1 MPIENLFEI
10 NMFCTDPL
18 SGNACSSYTG
28 LEVHILNAIAGALN
42 FTVAYYET
50 ADAATE
56 RWGRVSADNQSAS
69 GIIEEM
75 LQGRADFALADLY
88 YDPYHLDKMDLS
100 VPYSTQCLTFMTPE
114 SLTDNSWQTLVL
126 PFSATMWA
134 GVLTALLAVGAIF
147 YALGQVNLRL
157 RRQEAGQIRRLIAAQ
172 GLPRPQRAKRLCV
185 YKMRVV
191 PRAGVSRRHL
201 VTIRYRVRPK
211 EECAGL
217 VDLDIFDSFG
227 NCLLYTYSMLMVVS
241 LPRLPRS
248 WSLRML
254 TGWYWTY
261 CILVVVAY
269 RASLTAILA
278 NPAPR

>member
-1 MPIENLFEI
+1 M
-10 NMFCTDPL
+10 
-18 SGNACSSYTG
+18 
-28 LEVHILNAIAGALN
+28 HILNAIAGALN

-50 ADAATE
+50 PDALTV
-56 RWGRVSADNQSAS
+56 RWGRVSADNQTAS
-69 GIIEEM
+69 GVIGEM

-157 RRQEAGQIRRLIAAQ
+157 RRQEAALIRRRLAAQ
-172 GLPRPQRAKRLCV
+172 GLPRPQRAKRLRV

-191 PRAGVSRRHL
+191 PRPGVSRRHL

-248 WSLRML
+248 WSVRML

>member
-1 MPIENLFEI
+1 M
-10 NMFCTDPL
+10 
-18 SGNACSSYTG
+18 
-28 LEVHILNAIAGALN
+28 N
-42 FTVAYYET
+42 FTVDYYET
-50 ADAATE
+50 PDAVAE
-56 RWGRVSADNQSAS
+56 RWGHVFADNQSAS
-69 GIIEEM
+69 GLIGEM
-75 LQGRADFALADLY
+75 LEGRADFALADLY

-100 VPYSTQCLTFMTPE
+100 VPYGTQCLTFMTPE

-126 PFSATMWA
+126 PFSGPMWA
-134 GVLTALLAVGAIF
+134 GVLAALLVVVAVF

-157 RRQEAGQIRRLIAAQ
+157 RRQEAAAIRRRLAAL
-172 GLPRPQRAKRLCV
+172 GMPRPQRARRLCV
-185 YKMRVV
+185 YKMRVL
-191 PRAGVSRRHL
+191 PQAGVSRRNL

-217 VDLDIFDSFG
+217 VDVDMFESFG

-248 WSLRML
+248 WSVRMM